1 MKIGTA
7 FATATAAF
15 ALGIGFAAPGF
26 AQGKGT
32 LLEEE
37 TIYIESTRTTQPSLP
52 PPVVVQ
58 QQAPPVVIE
67 RQAPPVVIEKQ
78 SPPVV
83 IEKQSPPVVI
93 ERSIERAAPQPIR
106 EGQLVSLSGRIID
119 IDGDD
124 FTIDVNGT
132 RVKVD
137 TDDLR
142 SDPIDEG
149 RLGRGD
155 MVTVHGR
162 VDYVDHSGVKLNAQ
176 SIDVA
181 ARSQTPQTVR

>member
-1 MKIGTA
+1 MKIATA

-26 AQGKGT
+26 AQGKGK

-52 PPVVVQ
+52 PPVVIQ
-58 QQAPPVVIE
+58 QQS
-67 RQAPPVVIEKQ
+67 PPVVIEKQ

-93 ERSIERAAPQPIR
+93 ERSIEKAAPQPIR
-106 EGQLVSLSGRIID
+106 EGQLVTLSGRIIAL
-119 IDGDD
+119 DGDD
-124 FTIDVNGT
+124 FVIDANGT

-137 TDDLR
+137 TDDLK
-142 SDPIDEG
+142 SDPVDEG
-149 RLGRGD
+149 RLRAGD
-155 MVTVHGR
+155 QVTVHGR

-181 ARSQTPQTVR
+181 ARSQAPQTVR